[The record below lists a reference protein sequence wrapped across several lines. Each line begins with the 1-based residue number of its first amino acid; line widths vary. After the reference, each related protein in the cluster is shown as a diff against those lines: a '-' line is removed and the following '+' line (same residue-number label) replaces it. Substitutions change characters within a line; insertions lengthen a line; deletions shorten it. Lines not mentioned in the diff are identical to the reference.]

1 MNKTYFVVLFLIA
14 SLLGTISTY
23 AYAESETESLVR
35 LAMQARDHI
44 KLELSNAESVP
55 DEIKQLYE
63 QGSAEIDALNNAA
76 KEENT
81 EEARTHFLAA
91 MKIFKEIG
99 QQISQVRPVAER
111 ALAQDTNTQYGIKPV
126 IDRMEKYVD
135 RLKGIAEK
143 NGVEIDFQTLDE
155 LIITAKNN
163 YNSGDLGAAEKT
175 IGILESLTLDVYNVL
190 KDNAD
195 QKKAMRAKDFAEKQI
210 QRVDTLIVQAKDLGL
225 SENITKNLEQSRL
238 QLIKASNS
246 SQIAKQTKIIITLK
260 NQFDESKANRIDAII
275 NNLEAKLDKLST
287 SKRIDTAK
295 LDKAKSTFDELKILV
310 SKGNLEDAFK
320 LFNTLNNLLID
331 IENSAKIDKN
341 EANSLRSE
349 SLSESKTERI
359 KLKIQQLENE
369 LHELAAK
376 AEKNAAAKR
385 WIKNSL
391 SILEQAKSQADDSPK
406 DALNKISEVEKTLK
420 KLYRMLQ

>member
-1 MNKTYFVVLFLIA
+1 MNKTYFVMLFLIA
-14 SLLGTISTY
+14 SLLGTISTH

-44 KLELSNAESVP
+44 KSELSNTESVP
-55 DEIKQLYE
+55 DEIKKLYE
-63 QGSAEIDALNNAA
+63 QGSAEIDALNNAT

-81 EEARTHFLAA
+81 EEARAHFLAA
-91 MKIFKEIG
+91 MRIFKEIG
-99 QQISQVRPVAER
+99 QQISQARPVAEL

-143 NGVEIDFQTLDE
+143 NGVEIDFQALDE
-155 LIITAKNN
+155 LITTARNN
-163 YNSGDLGAAEKT
+163 YNSGDLGSAEKT
-175 IGILESLTLDVYNVL
+175 IGILESLTLDVYNAL

-210 QRVDTLIVQAKDLGL
+210 QRVDILIVQAKDLGL

-275 NNLEAKLDKLST
+275 KNLEAKLDKLST

-295 LDKAKSTFDELKILV
+295 LDKAKSMLGELKILI

-320 LFNTLNNLLID
+320 LFNTLNNFIND
-331 IENSAKIDKN
+331 IENTKIDKN
-341 EANSLRSE
+341 EVNSLRAE
-349 SLSESKTERI
+349 SLSESRTERI

-369 LHELAAK
+369 LHDLTAK
-376 AEKNAAAKR
+376 ADKNAAAKR
-385 WIKNSL
+385 WIKNSFSL
-391 SILEQAKSQADDSPK
+391 LEQAKSQADDSPK

>member
-1 MNKTYFVVLFLIA
+1 MLFLIA
-14 SLLGTISTY
+14 SLLGTISTH

-44 KLELSNAESVP
+44 KSELSNTESVP
-55 DEIKQLYE
+55 DEIKKLYE

-81 EEARTHFLAA
+81 EEARAHFLAA
-91 MKIFKEIG
+91 MRIFKEIG
-99 QQISQVRPVAER
+99 QQISQARPVAEL

-143 NGVEIDFQTLDE
+143 NGVEIDFQALDE
-155 LIITAKNN
+155 LITTARNN
-163 YNSGDLGAAEKT
+163 YNSGDLGSAEKT
-175 IGILESLTLDVYNVL
+175 IGILESLTLDVYNAL

-210 QRVDTLIVQAKDLGL
+210 QRVDILIVQAKDLGL

-275 NNLEAKLDKLST
+275 KNLEAKLDKLST
-287 SKRIDTAK
+287 SKRIDTVK
-295 LDKAKSTFDELKILV
+295 LDKAKSMLGELKILI

-320 LFNTLNNLLID
+320 LFNTLNNFIND
-331 IENSAKIDKN
+331 IENTKIDKN
-341 EANSLRSE
+341 EVNSLRAE

-369 LHELAAK
+369 LHDLAAK
-376 AEKNAAAKR
+376 ADKNAAAKR
-385 WIKNSL
+385 WIKNSFSL
-391 SILEQAKSQADDSPK
+391 LEQAKSQADDSPK

>member
-1 MNKTYFVVLFLIA
+1 MLFLIA
-14 SLLGTISTY
+14 SLLGTISTH

-44 KLELSNAESVP
+44 KSELSNTESVP
-55 DEIKQLYE
+55 DEIKKLYE
-63 QGSAEIDALNNAA
+63 QGSAEIDALNNAT

-81 EEARTHFLAA
+81 EEARAHFLAA
-91 MKIFKEIG
+91 MRIFKEIG
-99 QQISQVRPVAER
+99 QQISQARPVAEL

-143 NGVEIDFQTLDE
+143 NGVEIDFQALDE
-155 LIITAKNN
+155 LITTARNN
-163 YNSGDLGAAEKT
+163 YNSGDLGSAEKT
-175 IGILESLTLDVYNVL
+175 IGILESLTLDVYNAL

-210 QRVDTLIVQAKDLGL
+210 QRVDILIVQAKDLGL

-275 NNLEAKLDKLST
+275 KNLEAKLDKLST

-295 LDKAKSTFDELKILV
+295 LDKAKSMLGELKILIT
-310 SKGNLEDAFK
+310 KGNLEDAFK
-320 LFNTLNNLLID
+320 LFNTLNNFIND
-331 IENSAKIDKN
+331 IENTKIDKN
-341 EANSLRSE
+341 EVNSLRAE

-369 LHELAAK
+369 LHDLAAK
-376 AEKNAAAKR
+376 ADKNAAAKR
-385 WIKNSL
+385 WIKNSFSL
-391 SILEQAKSQADDSPK
+391 LEQAKSQADDSPK

>member
-1 MNKTYFVVLFLIA
+1 MNKTYFVMLFLIA
-14 SLLGTISTY
+14 SLLGTISTH

-44 KLELSNAESVP
+44 KLELSNTESVP
-55 DEIKQLYE
+55 DEIKKLYE

-76 KEENT
+76 KEENA
-81 EEARTHFLAA
+81 EEARAHFLAA
-91 MKIFKEIG
+91 MRIFKEIG
-99 QQISQVRPVAER
+99 QQISQARPVAEL

-143 NGVEIDFQTLDE
+143 NGVEIDFQALDE
-155 LIITAKNN
+155 LITTARNN
-163 YNSGDLGAAEKT
+163 YNSGDLGSAEKT

-210 QRVDTLIVQAKDLGL
+210 QRVDILIVQAKDLGL

-275 NNLEAKLDKLST
+275 KNLEAKLDKLST

-295 LDKAKSTFDELKILV
+295 LDKAKSMLDELKILI

-320 LFNTLNNLLID
+320 LFNTLNNFIND
-331 IENSAKIDKN
+331 IENTKIDKN
-341 EANSLRSE
+341 EVNSLRAE

-385 WIKNSL
+385 WIKNSFSL
-391 SILEQAKSQADDSPK
+391 LEQAKSQADDSPK

>member
-1 MNKTYFVVLFLIA
+1 MNKTHFVMLFLIA

-35 LAMQARDHI
+35 LATQARDHI
-44 KLELSNAESVP
+44 KLELSNTESVSN
-55 DEIKQLYE
+55 EIKKLYE

-76 KEENT
+76 KEENA

-163 YNSGDLGAAEKT
+163 YNSGDLGSAEKT

-195 QKKAMRAKDFAEKQI
+195 QKKTIRAKDFAEKQI

-246 SQIAKQTKIIITLK
+246 SQIVKQTRIIITLK

-275 NNLEAKLDKLST
+275 NDLEAKLDKLST
-287 SKRIDTAK
+287 SKRIDTTK
-295 LDKAKSTFDELKILV
+295 LDKAKSMLDELKILI

-320 LFNTLNNLLID
+320 LFNTLNVFIND
-331 IENSAKIDKN
+331 IENTKIDKN
-341 EANSLRSE
+341 EVNSLRSE

-369 LHELAAK
+369 LHDLAAK

-391 SILEQAKSQADDSPK
+391 SLLEQAKSQADDSPK

>member
-1 MNKTYFVVLFLIA
+1 MNKTNFIMLFLIA

-35 LAMQARDHI
+35 LATQARDHI
-44 KLELSNAESVP
+44 KLELSNTESIS
-55 DEIKQLYE
+55 DEIKKLYE

-76 KEENT
+76 KEENA

-163 YNSGDLGAAEKT
+163 YNSGDLGSAEKN

-195 QKKAMRAKDFAEKQI
+195 QKKIMRAKDFAEKQI
-210 QRVDTLIVQAKDLGL
+210 QRVDILIVQAKDLGL

-246 SQIAKQTKIIITLK
+246 SQIVKQTRIIITLK

-275 NNLEAKLDKLST
+275 NDLEAKLDKLST

-295 LDKAKSTFDELKILV
+295 LDKAKSMLDELKILI

-320 LFNTLNNLLID
+320 LFNTLNVFIND
-331 IENSAKIDKN
+331 IENTKIDKN
-341 EANSLRSE
+341 EVNSLRSE

-369 LHELAAK
+369 LHDLAAK

-391 SILEQAKSQADDSPK
+391 SLLEQAKSQADDSPK

>member
-1 MNKTYFVVLFLIA
+1 MNKTHFVMLFLIA

-35 LAMQARDHI
+35 LATQARDHI
-44 KLELSNAESVP
+44 KLELSNTESVS
-55 DEIKQLYE
+55 DEIKKLYE

-76 KEENT
+76 KEENA

-143 NGVEIDFQTLDE
+143 NGVEIDFQALDE
-155 LIITAKNN
+155 LITTAKNN
-163 YNSGDLGAAEKT
+163 YNSGDLGSAEKN

-195 QKKAMRAKDFAEKQI
+195 QKKIMRAKDFAEKQI
-210 QRVDTLIVQAKDLGL
+210 QRVDILIVQAKDLGL

-246 SQIAKQTKIIITLK
+246 SQIVKQTRIIITLK

-275 NNLEAKLDKLST
+275 NDLEAKLDKLST

-295 LDKAKSTFDELKILV
+295 LDKAKSMLDELKILI

-320 LFNTLNNLLID
+320 LFNTLNVFIND
-331 IENSAKIDKN
+331 IENTKIDKN
-341 EANSLRSE
+341 EVNSLRSE

-369 LHELAAK
+369 LHDLAAK

-385 WIKNSL
+385 WIKNSFSL
-391 SILEQAKSQADDSPK
+391 LEQAKSQADDSPK

>member
-1 MNKTYFVVLFLIA
+1 MLFLIA

-35 LAMQARDHI
+35 LATQARDHI
-44 KLELSNAESVP
+44 KLELSNTESVSN
-55 DEIKQLYE
+55 EIKKLYE

-76 KEENT
+76 KEENA

-143 NGVEIDFQTLDE
+143 NGVEIDFQALDE
-155 LIITAKNN
+155 LITTAKNN
-163 YNSGDLGAAEKT
+163 YNSGDLGSAEKN

-195 QKKAMRAKDFAEKQI
+195 QKKIMRAKDFAEKQI
-210 QRVDTLIVQAKDLGL
+210 QRVDILIVQAKDLGL

-246 SQIAKQTKIIITLK
+246 SQIVKQTRIIITLK

-275 NNLEAKLDKLST
+275 NDLEAKLDKLST

-295 LDKAKSTFDELKILV
+295 LDKAKSMLDELKILI

-320 LFNTLNNLLID
+320 LFNTLNVFIND
-331 IENSAKIDKN
+331 IENTKIDKN
-341 EANSLRSE
+341 EVNSLRSE

-369 LHELAAK
+369 LHDLAAK

-385 WIKNSL
+385 WIKNSFSL
-391 SILEQAKSQADDSPK
+391 LEQAKSQADDSPK

>member
-1 MNKTYFVVLFLIA
+1 MNKTHFVMLFLIA

-35 LAMQARDHI
+35 LATQARDHI
-44 KLELSNAESVP
+44 KLELSNTESVSN
-55 DEIKQLYE
+55 EIKKLYE

-76 KEENT
+76 KEENA

-143 NGVEIDFQTLDE
+143 NGVEIDFQALDE

-163 YNSGDLGAAEKT
+163 YNSGDLGSAEKN

-195 QKKAMRAKDFAEKQI
+195 QKKTIRAKDFAEKQI
-210 QRVDTLIVQAKDLGL
+210 QRVDILIVQAKDLGL

-246 SQIAKQTKIIITLK
+246 SQIVKQTRIIITLK

-275 NNLEAKLDKLST
+275 NDLEAKLDKLST

-295 LDKAKSTFDELKILV
+295 LDKAKSMLDELKILI

-320 LFNTLNNLLID
+320 LFNTLNVFIND
-331 IENSAKIDKN
+331 IENTKIDKN
-341 EANSLRSE
+341 EVNSLRSE

-369 LHELAAK
+369 LHDLTAK

-385 WIKNSL
+385 WIKNSFSL
-391 SILEQAKSQADDSPK
+391 LEQAKSQADDSPK

>member
-1 MNKTYFVVLFLIA
+1 MNKTYFVMLFLVA

-35 LAMQARDHI
+35 LATQARDHI
-44 KLELSNAESVP
+44 KLELSNTESVP
-55 DEIKQLYE
+55 DEIKKLYE
-63 QGSAEIDALNNAA
+63 HGSAEIDALNNAA
-76 KEENT
+76 KEENA

-143 NGVEIDFQTLDE
+143 NGVEIDFQALDE
-155 LIITAKNN
+155 LIITARNN
-163 YNSGDLGAAEKT
+163 YNSGDLGSAEKT

-195 QKKAMRAKDFAEKQI
+195 QKNAVRAKDFAEKQI

-246 SQIAKQTKIIITLK
+246 SQIVKQTRIIITLK

-275 NNLEAKLDKLST
+275 NNLEAKLDKLS

-295 LDKAKSTFDELKILV
+295 LDKAKSMLDELKILI

-320 LFNTLNNLLID
+320 LFNTLNTLIND
-331 IENSAKIDKN
+331 IENTKIDKN
-341 EANSLRSE
+341 EVNSLRSE

-369 LHELAAK
+369 LHDLAAK
-376 AEKNAAAKR
+376 ADKNAAAKR

-391 SILEQAKSQADDSPK
+391 SLLEQAKSQADDSPK

>member
-1 MNKTYFVVLFLIA
+1 MNKTHFVMLFLIA

-35 LAMQARDHI
+35 LATQARDHI
-44 KLELSNAESVP
+44 KLELSNTESVSN
-55 DEIKQLYE
+55 EIN
-63 QGSAEIDALNNAA
+63 ALNNAV
-76 KEENT
+76 KEENA

-143 NGVEIDFQTLDE
+143 NGVEIDFQALDE
-155 LIITAKNN
+155 LITTAKNN
-163 YNSGDLGAAEKT
+163 YNSGDLGSAEKN

-195 QKKAMRAKDFAEKQI
+195 QKKTVRAKDFAEKQI
-210 QRVDTLIVQAKDLGL
+210 QRVDILIVQAKDLGL

-246 SQIAKQTKIIITLK
+246 SQIVKQTRIIITLK

-275 NNLEAKLDKLST
+275 NDLEAKLDKLST
-287 SKRIDTAK
+287 SKRIDTTK
-295 LDKAKSTFDELKILV
+295 LDKAKSMLDELKILI

-320 LFNTLNNLLID
+320 LFNTLNVFIND
-331 IENSAKIDKN
+331 IENTKIDKN
-341 EANSLRSE
+341 EVNSLRSE

-369 LHELAAK
+369 LHDLTAK

-385 WIKNSL
+385 WIKNSFSL
-391 SILEQAKSQADDSPK
+391 LEQAKSQADDSPK

>member
-1 MNKTYFVVLFLIA
+1 MLFLIA

-35 LAMQARDHI
+35 LATQARDHI
-44 KLELSNAESVP
+44 KLELSNTESIS
-55 DEIKQLYE
+55 DEIKKLYE

-143 NGVEIDFQTLDE
+143 NGVEIDFQALDE

-163 YNSGDLGAAEKT
+163 YNSGDLGSAEKT

-195 QKKAMRAKDFAEKQI
+195 QKKTVRAKDFAEKQI

-246 SQIAKQTKIIITLK
+246 SQIVKQTRIIITLK

-275 NNLEAKLDKLST
+275 NDLEAKLDKLST
-287 SKRIDTAK
+287 SKRIDTTK
-295 LDKAKSTFDELKILV
+295 LDKAKNMLDELKILI

-320 LFNTLNNLLID
+320 LFNTLNVFIND
-331 IENSAKIDKN
+331 IENTKIDKN
-341 EANSLRSE
+341 EVNSLRSE

-369 LHELAAK
+369 LHDLAAK

-391 SILEQAKSQADDSPK
+391 SLLEQAKSQADDSPK

>member
-1 MNKTYFVVLFLIA
+1 T
-14 SLLGTISTY
+14 
-23 AYAESETESLVR
+23 
-35 LAMQARDHI
+35 AR
-44 KLELSNAESVP
+44 
-55 DEIKQLYE
+55 
-63 QGSAEIDALNNAA
+63 
-76 KEENT
+76 
-81 EEARTHFLAA
+81 
-91 MKIFKEIG
+91 
-99 QQISQVRPVAER
+99 
-111 ALAQDTNTQYGIKPV
+111 
-126 IDRMEKYVD
+126 
-135 RLKGIAEK
+135 
-143 NGVEIDFQTLDE
+143 
-155 LIITAKNN
+155 NN
-163 YNSGDLGAAEKT
+163 YNSGDLGSAEKT
-175 IGILESLTLDVYNVL
+175 IGILESLTLDVYNAL

-210 QRVDTLIVQAKDLGL
+210 QRVDILIVQAKDLGL

-275 NNLEAKLDKLST
+275 KNLEAKLDKLST

-295 LDKAKSTFDELKILV
+295 LDKAKSMLDELKILI

-320 LFNTLNNLLID
+320 LFNTLNNFISD
-331 IENSAKIDKN
+331 IENTKIDKN
-341 EANSLRSE
+341 EVNSLRAE

-369 LHELAAK
+369 LHDLAAK
-376 AEKNAAAKR
+376 ADKNAAAKR

-391 SILEQAKSQADDSPK
+391 SLLEQAKSQADDSPK

>member
-1 MNKTYFVVLFLIA
+1 MNKTYFVMLFLIA
-14 SLLGTISTY
+14 SLLGTISTH

-35 LAMQARDHI
+35 LAIQARDHI
-44 KLELSNAESVP
+44 KSELSNTESVP
-55 DEIKQLYE
+55 DEIKKLYE

-81 EEARTHFLAA
+81 EEARAHFLAA
-91 MKIFKEIG
+91 MRIFKEIG
-99 QQISQVRPVAER
+99 QQISQARPVAEL

-143 NGVEIDFQTLDE
+143 NGVEIDFRALDE
-155 LIITAKNN
+155 LITTARNN
-163 YNSGDLGAAEKT
+163 YNSGDLGSAEKT
-175 IGILESLTLDVYNVL
+175 IGILESLTLDVYNAL

-210 QRVDTLIVQAKDLGL
+210 QRVDILIVQAKDLGL

-275 NNLEAKLDKLST
+275 KNLEAKLDKLST

-295 LDKAKSTFDELKILV
+295 LDKAKSMFDELKILI

-320 LFNTLNNLLID
+320 LFNTLNVFIND
-331 IENSAKIDKN
+331 IENTKIDKN
-341 EANSLRSE
+341 EVNSLRSE

-376 AEKNAAAKR
+376 ADKNAAAKR
-385 WIKNSL
+385 WIKNSFSL
-391 SILEQAKSQADDSPK
+391 LEQAKSQADDSPK

>member
-1 MNKTYFVVLFLIA
+1 MLFLIA

-35 LAMQARDHI
+35 LATQARDHI
-44 KLELSNAESVP
+44 KLELSNTESVSN
-55 DEIKQLYE
+55 EINKLYE

-76 KEENT
+76 KEENA

-163 YNSGDLGAAEKT
+163 YNSGDLGSAEKT

-195 QKKAMRAKDFAEKQI
+195 QKKTMRAKDFAEKQI

-246 SQIAKQTKIIITLK
+246 SQIVKQTRIIITLK

-275 NNLEAKLDKLST
+275 NDLEAKLDKLST
-287 SKRIDTAK
+287 SKRIDTTK
-295 LDKAKSTFDELKILV
+295 LDKAKSMLDELKILI

-320 LFNTLNNLLID
+320 LFNTLNVFIND
-331 IENSAKIDKN
+331 IENTKIDKN
-341 EANSLRSE
+341 EVNSLRSE

-369 LHELAAK
+369 LHDLAAK

-391 SILEQAKSQADDSPK
+391 SLLEQAKSQADDSPK

>member
-1 MNKTYFVVLFLIA
+1 MNKTNFVMLFLIA

-35 LAMQARDHI
+35 LATQARDHI
-44 KLELSNAESVP
+44 KLELSNTESVSN
-55 DEIKQLYE
+55 EIKKLYE

-76 KEENT
+76 KEENS

-195 QKKAMRAKDFAEKQI
+195 QKKTIRAKDFAEKQI
-210 QRVDTLIVQAKDLGL
+210 QRVDILIVQAKDLGL

-246 SQIAKQTKIIITLK
+246 SQIVKQTKIIITLK

-275 NNLEAKLDKLST
+275 NDLEAKLDKLST
-287 SKRIDTAK
+287 SKRIDTTK
-295 LDKAKSTFDELKILV
+295 LDKAKSMLDELKILI

-320 LFNTLNNLLID
+320 LFNTLNVFIND
-331 IENSAKIDKN
+331 IENTKIDKN
-341 EANSLRSE
+341 EVNSLRSE

-369 LHELAAK
+369 LHDLAAK

-391 SILEQAKSQADDSPK
+391 SLLEQAKSQADDSPK

>member
-1 MNKTYFVVLFLIA
+1 MNKTNFIMLFLIA

-23 AYAESETESLVR
+23 AYAESESESLVR
-35 LAMQARDHI
+35 LATQARDHI
-44 KLELSNAESVP
+44 KLELSNTESVP
-55 DEIKQLYE
+55 NEIKKLYE
-63 QGSAEIDALNNAA
+63 QGSAEIDALNNAV
-76 KEENT
+76 KEENA

-143 NGVEIDFQTLDE
+143 NGVEIDFQALDE
-155 LIITAKNN
+155 LITTAKNN
-163 YNSGDLGAAEKT
+163 YNSGDLGSAEKN

-195 QKKAMRAKDFAEKQI
+195 QKKIMRAKDFAEKQI
-210 QRVDTLIVQAKDLGL
+210 QRVDILIVQAKDLGL

-246 SQIAKQTKIIITLK
+246 SQIVKQTRIIITLK

-275 NNLEAKLDKLST
+275 NDLEAKLDKLST

-295 LDKAKSTFDELKILV
+295 LDKAKSMLDELKILI

-320 LFNTLNNLLID
+320 LFNTLNVFIND
-331 IENSAKIDKN
+331 IENTKIDKN
-341 EANSLRSE
+341 EVNSLRSE

-369 LHELAAK
+369 LHDLAAK

-391 SILEQAKSQADDSPK
+391 SLLEQAKSQADDSPK

>member
-1 MNKTYFVVLFLIA
+1 MNKTHFVMLFLIA

-35 LAMQARDHI
+35 LATQARDHI
-44 KLELSNAESVP
+44 KLELSNTESVSN
-55 DEIKQLYE
+55 EIKKLYE

-76 KEENT
+76 KEENA

-155 LIITAKNN
+155 LITTAKNN
-163 YNSGDLGAAEKT
+163 YNSGDLGSAEKN

-195 QKKAMRAKDFAEKQI
+195 QKKTMRAKDFAEKQI
-210 QRVDTLIVQAKDLGL
+210 QRVDILIVQAKDLGL

-246 SQIAKQTKIIITLK
+246 SQIVKQTRIIITLK

-275 NNLEAKLDKLST
+275 NDLEAKLDKLST

-295 LDKAKSTFDELKILV
+295 LDKAKSMLDELKILI

-320 LFNTLNNLLID
+320 LFNTLNVFIND
-331 IENSAKIDKN
+331 IENTKIDKN
-341 EANSLRSE
+341 EVNSLRSE

-369 LHELAAK
+369 LHDLAAK

-385 WIKNSL
+385 WIKNSFSL
-391 SILEQAKSQADDSPK
+391 LEQAKSQADDSPK

>member
-1 MNKTYFVVLFLIA
+1 MLFLVA

-44 KLELSNAESVP
+44 KLELSNTESVP
-55 DEIKQLYE
+55 DEIKKLYE

-143 NGVEIDFQTLDE
+143 NGVEIDFQALDE
-155 LIITAKNN
+155 LIITARNN
-163 YNSGDLGAAEKT
+163 YNSGDLGSAEKT

-195 QKKAMRAKDFAEKQI
+195 QKNAVRAKDFAEKQI

-225 SENITKNLEQSRL
+225 SENITKNLEQSKL

-246 SQIAKQTKIIITLK
+246 SQIAKQTRIIITLK

-295 LDKAKSTFDELKILV
+295 LDKAQSMLDELKILI

-320 LFNTLNNLLID
+320 LFNTLNTLIND
-331 IENSAKIDKN
+331 IENTKIDKN
-341 EANSLRSE
+341 EVNSLRSE

-369 LHELAAK
+369 LHDLAVK

-391 SILEQAKSQADDSPK
+391 SLLEQAKSQADDSPK

>member
-1 MNKTYFVVLFLIA
+1 MLFLIA

-44 KLELSNAESVP
+44 KLELSNTESVP
-55 DEIKQLYE
+55 NEIKKLYE

-76 KEENT
+76 KEENA

-163 YNSGDLGAAEKT
+163 YNSGDLGSAEKT

-195 QKKAMRAKDFAEKQI
+195 QKKTVRAKDFAEKQI

-246 SQIAKQTKIIITLK
+246 SQIVKQTRIIITLK

-275 NNLEAKLDKLST
+275 NDLEAKLDKLST

-295 LDKAKSTFDELKILV
+295 LDKAKSMLDELKILI

-320 LFNTLNNLLID
+320 LFNTLNVFIND
-331 IENSAKIDKN
+331 IENTKIDKN

-369 LHELAAK
+369 LHDLAAK

-391 SILEQAKSQADDSPK
+391 SLLEQAKSQADDSPK

>member
-1 MNKTYFVVLFLIA
+1 
-14 SLLGTISTY
+14 
-23 AYAESETESLVR
+23 SETESLVR

-44 KLELSNAESVP
+44 KSELSNTESVP
-55 DEIKQLYE
+55 DEIKKLYE

-76 KEENT
+76 KEENA

-91 MKIFKEIG
+91 MRIFKEIG
-99 QQISQVRPVAER
+99 QQISKARPVAEL

-143 NGVEIDFQTLDE
+143 NGVEIDFQALDE
-155 LIITAKNN
+155 LITTARNN
-163 YNSGDLGAAEKT
+163 YNSGDLGSAEKT
-175 IGILESLTLDVYNVL
+175 IGILESLTLDVYNAL

-210 QRVDTLIVQAKDLGL
+210 QRVDILIVQAKDLGL

-275 NNLEAKLDKLST
+275 KNLEAKLDKLST

-295 LDKAKSTFDELKILV
+295 LDKAKSMLDELKILI

-320 LFNTLNNLLID
+320 LFNTLNTLIND
-331 IENSAKIDKN
+331 IENTKIDKN
-341 EANSLRSE
+341 EVNSLRSE

-369 LHELAAK
+369 LHDLAAK
-376 AEKNAAAKR
+376 ADKNAAAKR
-385 WIKNSL
+385 WIKNSFSL
-391 SILEQAKSQADDSPK
+391 LEQAKSQADDSPK

>member
-1 MNKTYFVVLFLIA
+1 MLFLVA

-35 LAMQARDHI
+35 LATQARDHI
-44 KLELSNAESVP
+44 KLELSNTESVP
-55 DEIKQLYE
+55 NEIKKLYE

-76 KEENT
+76 KEENA

-143 NGVEIDFQTLDE
+143 NGVEIDFQALDE

-163 YNSGDLGAAEKT
+163 YNSGDLGAAEKN

-195 QKKAMRAKDFAEKQI
+195 QKNAVRAKDFAEKQI

-225 SENITKNLEQSRL
+225 SENITKNLEQSKL

-246 SQIAKQTKIIITLK
+246 SQIVKQTRIIITLK

-295 LDKAKSTFDELKILV
+295 LDKAKSMLDELKILI
-310 SKGNLEDAFK
+310 SKGNLENAFK
-320 LFNTLNNLLID
+320 LFNTLNTLIND
-331 IENSAKIDKN
+331 IENTKIDKN
-341 EANSLRSE
+341 EVNSLRSE
-349 SLSESKTERI
+349 SLSDSKTERI

-369 LHELAAK
+369 LHDLAVK
-376 AEKNAAAKR
+376 ADKNTAAKR

-391 SILEQAKSQADDSPK
+391 SLLEQAKYQADDSPK

>member
-1 MNKTYFVVLFLIA
+1 MNKTYFVILFLIA
-14 SLLGTISTY
+14 SLLGTISTH

-44 KLELSNAESVP
+44 KFELSNTESVP
-55 DEIKQLYE
+55 DEIKKLYE

-76 KEENT
+76 KEENA

-91 MKIFKEIG
+91 MRIFKEIG
-99 QQISQVRPVAER
+99 QQISQARPVAEL
-111 ALAQDTNTQYGIKPV
+111 ALAQDANTQYGIKPV

-143 NGVEIDFQTLDE
+143 NGVEIDFQALDE
-155 LIITAKNN
+155 LIITARNN
-163 YNSGDLGAAEKT
+163 YNSGDLGSAEKT

-210 QRVDTLIVQAKDLGL
+210 QRVDILIVQAKDLGL

-246 SQIAKQTKIIITLK
+246 SQIVKQTKIIITLK

-275 NNLEAKLDKLST
+275 KNLEAKLDKLST

-295 LDKAKSTFDELKILV
+295 LDKAKSMLDELKILI

-320 LFNTLNNLLID
+320 LFNTLNNFIND
-331 IENSAKIDKN
+331 IENSTKIDKN
-341 EANSLRSE
+341 EVNSLRAE

-369 LHELAAK
+369 LHDLVAK
-376 AEKNAAAKR
+376 ADKNAAAKR

-391 SILEQAKSQADDSPK
+391 SLLEQAKSQADDSPK

>member
-1 MNKTYFVVLFLIA
+1 MLFLIA
-14 SLLGTISTY
+14 SLLGTISTH

-44 KLELSNAESVP
+44 KSELSNTESVP
-55 DEIKQLYE
+55 DEIKKLYE

-81 EEARTHFLAA
+81 EEARAHFLAA
-91 MKIFKEIG
+91 MRIFKEIG
-99 QQISQVRPVAER
+99 QQISQARPVAEL

-143 NGVEIDFQTLDE
+143 NGVEIDFQALDE
-155 LIITAKNN
+155 LITTARNN
-163 YNSGDLGAAEKT
+163 YNSGDLGSAEKT
-175 IGILESLTLDVYNVL
+175 IGILESLTLDVYNAL

-210 QRVDTLIVQAKDLGL
+210 QRVDILIVQAKDLGL

-275 NNLEAKLDKLST
+275 KNLEAKLDKLST

-295 LDKAKSTFDELKILV
+295 LDKAKSMLGELKILI

-320 LFNTLNNLLID
+320 LFNTLNNFIND
-331 IENSAKIDKN
+331 IENTKIDKN
-341 EANSLRSE
+341 EVNSLRAE

-369 LHELAAK
+369 LHDLAAK
-376 AEKNAAAKR
+376 ADKNAAAKR
-385 WIKNSL
+385 WIKNSFSL
-391 SILEQAKSQADDSPK
+391 LEQAKSQADDSPK

>member
-1 MNKTYFVVLFLIA
+1 MNKTHFVMLFLIA

-35 LAMQARDHI
+35 LATQARDHI
-44 KLELSNAESVP
+44 KLELSNTESVP
-55 DEIKQLYE
+55 NEIKKLYE

-76 KEENT
+76 KEENA

-143 NGVEIDFQTLDE
+143 NGVEIDFQALDE

-163 YNSGDLGAAEKT
+163 YNSGDLGSAEKN

-195 QKKAMRAKDFAEKQI
+195 QKKIMRAKDFAEKQI
-210 QRVDTLIVQAKDLGL
+210 QRVDILIVQAKDLGL

-246 SQIAKQTKIIITLK
+246 SQIVKQTRIIITLK

-275 NNLEAKLDKLST
+275 NDLEAKLDKLST

-295 LDKAKSTFDELKILV
+295 LDKAKSMLDELKILI

-320 LFNTLNNLLID
+320 LFNTLNVFIND
-331 IENSAKIDKN
+331 IENTKIDKN
-341 EANSLRSE
+341 EVNSLRSE

-369 LHELAAK
+369 LHDLAAK

-385 WIKNSL
+385 WIKNSFSL
-391 SILEQAKSQADDSPK
+391 LEQAKSQADDSPK

>member
-1 MNKTYFVVLFLIA
+1 MNKTHFVMLFLIA

-35 LAMQARDHI
+35 LATQARDHI
-44 KLELSNAESVP
+44 KLELSNTESVSN
-55 DEIKQLYE
+55 EIKKLYE

-76 KEENT
+76 KEENA

-163 YNSGDLGAAEKT
+163 YNSGDLGSAEKN

-195 QKKAMRAKDFAEKQI
+195 QKKTVRAKDFAEKQI
-210 QRVDTLIVQAKDLGL
+210 QRVDILIVQAKDLGL

-246 SQIAKQTKIIITLK
+246 SQIVKQTRIIITLK

-275 NNLEAKLDKLST
+275 NDLEAKLDKLST

-295 LDKAKSTFDELKILV
+295 LDKAKSMLDELKILI

-320 LFNTLNNLLID
+320 LFNTLNVFIND
-331 IENSAKIDKN
+331 IENTKIDKN
-341 EANSLRSE
+341 EVNSLRSE

-369 LHELAAK
+369 LHDLAAK

-385 WIKNSL
+385 WIKNSFSL
-391 SILEQAKSQADDSPK
+391 LEQAKSQADDSPK

>member
-1 MNKTYFVVLFLIA
+1 MLFLIA
-14 SLLGTISTY
+14 SLLGTISTH

-44 KLELSNAESVP
+44 KSELSNTESVP
-55 DEIKQLYE
+55 DEIKKLYE

-81 EEARTHFLAA
+81 EEARAHFLAA
-91 MKIFKEIG
+91 MRIFKEIG
-99 QQISQVRPVAER
+99 QQISQARPVAEL

-143 NGVEIDFQTLDE
+143 NGVEIDFQALDE
-155 LIITAKNN
+155 LITTARNN
-163 YNSGDLGAAEKT
+163 YNSGDLGSAEKT
-175 IGILESLTLDVYNVL
+175 INILESLTLDVYNVL

-210 QRVDTLIVQAKDLGL
+210 QRVDILIVQAKDLGL

-275 NNLEAKLDKLST
+275 KNLEAKLDKLST
-287 SKRIDTAK
+287 SKRIDTVK
-295 LDKAKSTFDELKILV
+295 LDKAKSMLGELKILI

-320 LFNTLNNLLID
+320 LFNTLNNFIND
-331 IENSAKIDKN
+331 IENTKIDKN
-341 EANSLRSE
+341 EVNSLRAE

-369 LHELAAK
+369 LHDLAAK
-376 AEKNAAAKR
+376 ADKNAAAKR
-385 WIKNSL
+385 WIKNSFSL
-391 SILEQAKSQADDSPK
+391 LEQAKSQADDSPK

>member
-1 MNKTYFVVLFLIA
+1 MNKTHFVMLFLIA

-35 LAMQARDHI
+35 LATQARDHI
-44 KLELSNAESVP
+44 KLELSNTESVSN
-55 DEIKQLYE
+55 EIKKLYE
-63 QGSAEIDALNNAA
+63 QGSAEIDALNNAV
-76 KEENT
+76 KEENA

-163 YNSGDLGAAEKT
+163 YNSGDLGSAEKN

-195 QKKAMRAKDFAEKQI
+195 QKKTIRAKDFAEKQI

-246 SQIAKQTKIIITLK
+246 SQIVKQTRIIITLK

-275 NNLEAKLDKLST
+275 NDLEAKLDKLST

-295 LDKAKSTFDELKILV
+295 LDKAKSMLDELKILI

-320 LFNTLNNLLID
+320 LFNTLNVFIND
-331 IENSAKIDKN
+331 IENTKIDKN
-341 EANSLRSE
+341 EVNSLRSE

-369 LHELAAK
+369 LHDLTAK

-385 WIKNSL
+385 WIKNSFSL
-391 SILEQAKSQADDSPK
+391 LEQAKSQADDSPK

>member
-1 MNKTYFVVLFLIA
+1 MLFLIA

-35 LAMQARDHI
+35 LATQARDHI
-44 KLELSNAESVP
+44 KLELSNTESVSN
-55 DEIKQLYE
+55 EIKKLYE

-76 KEENT
+76 KEENS

-195 QKKAMRAKDFAEKQI
+195 QKKTIRAKDFAEKQI
-210 QRVDTLIVQAKDLGL
+210 QRVDILIVQAKDLGL

-246 SQIAKQTKIIITLK
+246 SQIVKQTKIIITLK

-275 NNLEAKLDKLST
+275 NDLEAKLDKLST
-287 SKRIDTAK
+287 SKRIDTTK
-295 LDKAKSTFDELKILV
+295 LDKAKSMLDELKILI

-320 LFNTLNNLLID
+320 LFNTLNVFIND
-331 IENSAKIDKN
+331 IENTKIDKN
-341 EANSLRSE
+341 EVNSLRSE

-369 LHELAAK
+369 LHDLAAK

-391 SILEQAKSQADDSPK
+391 SLLEQAKSQADDSPK

>member
-1 MNKTYFVVLFLIA
+1 MLFLIA

-35 LAMQARDHI
+35 LATQARDHI
-44 KLELSNAESVP
+44 KLELSNTESIS
-55 DEIKQLYE
+55 DEIKKLYE

-143 NGVEIDFQTLDE
+143 NGVEIDFQALDE

-163 YNSGDLGAAEKT
+163 YNSGDLGSAEKT

-195 QKKAMRAKDFAEKQI
+195 QKKTMRAKDFAEKQI

-246 SQIAKQTKIIITLK
+246 SQIVKQTRIIITLK

-275 NNLEAKLDKLST
+275 NDLEAKLDKLST

-295 LDKAKSTFDELKILV
+295 LDKAKSMLDELKILI

-320 LFNTLNNLLID
+320 LFNTLNVFIND
-331 IENSAKIDKN
+331 IENTKIDKN
-341 EANSLRSE
+341 EVNSLRSE

-369 LHELAAK
+369 LHDLAAK

-391 SILEQAKSQADDSPK
+391 SLLEQAKSQADDSPK